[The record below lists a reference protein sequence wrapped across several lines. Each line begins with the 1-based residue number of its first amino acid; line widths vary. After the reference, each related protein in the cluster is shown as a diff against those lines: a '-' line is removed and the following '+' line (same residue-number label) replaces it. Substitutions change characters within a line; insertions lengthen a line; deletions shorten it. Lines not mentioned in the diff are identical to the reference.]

1 MIAFLDIYPR
11 EMKTHVHTQ
20 VCTLMFIP
28 VLFITAKL
36 ESNQDVLQKTVNVQ
50 MN

>member
-11 EMKTHVHTQ
+11 EMKTHVHTK

-28 VLFITAKL
+28 VLFIIVPNWKL
-36 ESNQDVLQKTVNVQ
+36 CRCPSE
-50 MN
+50 